1 MRAIVLWLG
10 IVLGLLGPATAQAQF
25 MGVYDYPF
33 VSPLAAT
40 VAATPPANQA
50 PQIPRGEFL
59 RLADVRHIRPF
70 PARPIP
76 QVFWW
81 LGDGMPY
88 TLFKQPQARAPLF
101 FIIGGTG
108 ADHDSAKS
116 YSMANVLYRAGFNV
130 ITLPNPT
137 HPSFIVTA
145 SSTSIPGQLR
155 LDARDLYRVMGLITT
170 QLAGELD
177 VSGYYV
183 GGYSLGGTHAA
194 FVSELDSRERRFN
207 FRRAVVIN
215 PAVNLYDSVNRLD
228 HMVSDN
234 LARDPVVVGQFID
247 RLFQQVASLY
257 SSTEQ
262 VGFSDPG
269 FLYRAYATLE
279 PPESELELLIGLA
292 FRLTSN
298 DMAFTSDVMTRSGY
312 LVSKDAHLTGTTS
325 LTDVLLVGLSLNFVD
340 FFDGVYV
347 PHALATEPGMTRER
361 LIERESLRQIEA
373 YLRSDPRI
381 VLLGTQ
387 DDVILSRE
395 EVLWLADVFGDRAR
409 LFPTGGHCG
418 SMDQREFVEEMLKL
432 LPDAAGARS

>member
-1 MRAIVLWLG
+1 MRASILWVG
-10 IVLGLLGPATAQAQF
+10 IMLALLAPTVARAQF

-50 PQIPRGEFL
+50 PQVPRGEFL

-81 LGDGMPY
+81 LSEGMPY

-130 ITLPNPT
+130 VTLPNPT

-145 SSTSIPGQLR
+145 SSTSIPGQLG

-194 FVSELDSRERRFN
+194 FVSELDARERRFN

-312 LVSKDAHLTGTTS
+312 LVSKDARLIGTTS
-325 LTDVLLVGLSLNFVD
+325 LTDILLVGLSLNFVD

-361 LIERESLRQIEA
+361 LIERESLRRIEG
-373 YLRSDPRI
+373 YLRRDPRV

-395 EVLWLADVFGDRAR
+395 EVFWLADVFGDRAR

-418 SMDQREFVEEMLKL
+418 SMDQREFVGEMLKL
-432 LPDAAGARS
+432 LPDAEARS